1 MTTAFAVSATRQ
13 GLFGRHDAL
22 RLSVAQPLHIESG
35 RLAYRSVEV
44 IDRATGELGLAD
56 QGFDAAGDAR
66 SLIGELLYEAP
77 ILDGNAG
84 IGFFGRAEL
93 QAQGDQ
99 QINQFAIG
107 SRFSVRF

>member
-1 MTTAFAVSATRQ
+1 MTTAFAASATRQ
-13 GLFGRHDAL
+13 GLFGRDDAL

-35 RLAYRSVEV
+35 GLAYRSVEV
-44 IDRATGELGLAD
+44 IDRTTGELGLSD

-84 IGFFGRAEL
+84 IGFFGRAEI
-93 QAQGDQ
+93 QT
-99 QINQFAIG
+99 G
-107 SRFSVRF
+107 SNRNLTSSQ